1 MILLLWRCSLCT
13 RPDRRFNIFGLTPE
27 QLDLNREDAKD
38 AKDILIDLRQCEN
51 AIGKLDFFAFFEP

>member
-1 MILLLWRCSLCT
+1 
-13 RPDRRFNIFGLTPE
+13 LTPE